1 MRMSKLRRFLFR
13 VRASICTGHKRA
25 ELYRPYL
32 YHLGKDCE
40 FYTNNIGNEP
50 HLISIHDHVI
60 LAANCQFVT
69 HDYSTTVVSRYLGK
83 PVGKIGSIEID
94 DNTFI
99 GANTIIMPNVKIGKN
114 CVIAAGSIVTKDIPD
129 GGIWGGVPA
138 RPITS
143 MEEYAHKIEQLNER
157 YPWHGVPGAYT
168 VAAQQ
173 EYFFGND
180 RIK

>member
-1 MRMSKLRRFLFR
+1 MSCQFSLFSELR
-13 VRASICTGHKRA
+13 
-25 ELYRPYL
+25 YL
-32 YHLGKDCE
+32 PRLSQS
-40 FYTNNIGNEP
+40 FQIQPMP
-50 HLISIHDHVI
+50 HLNSKILIRPTRVSTLIS
-60 LAANCQFVT
+60 
-69 HDYSTTVVSRYLGK
+69 STKL
-83 PVGKIGSIEID
+83 
-94 DNTFI
+94 
-99 GANTIIMPNVKIGKN
+99 PNVKIGKN